1 MQINKINKNGKER
14 IYGIKNTFF
23 SFSLNL
29 TSPFRTPY
37 FLFSI
42 FILYEDVERWARF
55 FFLHFVGLSLI
66 NNPFC
71 WIRSFSKL
79 SFIFHLFSSFSHW
92 TIIYFFFLFK
102 FLKLFNFSERS
113 KTFIHCSYLSKRH
126 HLSRNIS
133 FFHNTMLISIRRDGE
148 MSFSIEREGEM
159 SISIE
164 IEMGRCPSL

>member
-1 MQINKINKNGKER
+1 MG
-14 IYGIKNTFF
+14 
-23 SFSLNL
+23 
-29 TSPFRTPY
+29 
-37 FLFSI
+37 
-42 FILYEDVERWARF
+42 AF

-79 SFIFHLFSSFSHW
+79 LFIFHLFSSFSHW

-159 SISIE
+159 YISIEREGGGDAHLLEREMGEMPISIERGGEMSISIE
-164 IEMGRCPSL
+164 REGGDVHLYRERWGRCPSL